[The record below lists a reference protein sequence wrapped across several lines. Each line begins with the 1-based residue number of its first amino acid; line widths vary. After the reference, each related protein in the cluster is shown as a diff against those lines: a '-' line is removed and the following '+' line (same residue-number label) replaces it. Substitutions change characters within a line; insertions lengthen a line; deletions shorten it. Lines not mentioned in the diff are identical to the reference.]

1 MGGIHT
7 VCIRNSCFLLGDHSK
22 MEKIVDENGHNAGYA
37 TFVETMA
44 KEAEGLQR
52 LKIFL
57 GHEVR
62 NRGKT
67 KSEKL
72 RQFRLRRVSSE
83 SAIAKLLQLWGL
95 GKLAQSSAEVVGLR
109 RSERDTNG
117 GVVISVFL
125 SLGRHCKTLFGK
137 AEKVRKYNNESL
149 FLRKFDMECF
159 IYKWLL
165 LIW

>member
-67 KSEKL
+67 I
-72 RQFRLRRVSSE
+72 R
-83 SAIAKLLQLWGL
+83 
-95 GKLAQSSAEVVGLR
+95 
-109 RSERDTNG
+109 
-117 GVVISVFL
+117 
-125 SLGRHCKTLFGK
+125 KTQT
-137 AEKVRKYNNESL
+137 V
-149 FLRKFDMECF
+149 
-159 IYKWLL
+159 
-165 LIW
+165 